1 MNMNMN
7 MQEHINDL
15 IEYKRLVI
23 KLEDELKKKSSE
35 NAILSKQNL
44 DLKSLC
50 QDLQME
56 CDELNKKLI
65 SKNSEMKKLD
75 KKYKDEMEKVSKS
88 FEKQKEIYE
97 EKIFKLSSINPINKE
112 ISIKREVEVR
122 YEEKLKEKNEEIGI
136 LKNKIKNLN
145 DENYDLR
152 CEIERI
158 KSLQNKFDVIKQEN
172 DLMKDLV
179 RQEDNQKEGNIID
192 NNNDNKLKEM
202 QLIIKEKEEYIEKL
216 CQEINKLK
224 NEKNI
229 YETNL
234 SKKYFIDLGQITELE
249 NKNNLLKRDLL
260 KKDEVIK
267 DIEKRLLDLRKVAE
281 KINKEKEEMEQEN
294 NNLLTK
300 INELEKENNNDEIQK
315 DLDNLRELVQN
326 YETEQHNN
334 SIINEKIKK
343 QNEEKNKNK
352 INELQKKLEEEKEK
366 FSNYVESN
374 NFQSNNNFINIIS
387 YKNNE
392 QSSNNIFK
400 NEYEKIRVKYNSLL
414 VEQRRM
420 NNEMKQKEEENES
433 LNKYLKEAAKKE
445 KQRKEKYYQ
454 LKEKYKILLDKKEHY
469 KELCK
474 ISKKNMENLI
484 NLMNPELKKS
494 IESSENKYLIDT
506 DSFSFTE
513 T

>member
-1 MNMNMN
+1 MNKNIHE
-7 MQEHINDL
+7 QLNDL

-23 KLEDELKKKSSE
+23 KLEDELKKKSLE
-35 NAILSKQNL
+35 NAIVSKQNTE
-44 DLKSLC
+44 LKSLC
-50 QDLQME
+50 QDLQIE

-75 KKYKDEMEKVSKS
+75 KKYKDELENVSQN

-97 EKIFKLSSINPINKE
+97 EKILKLSAINPVNKE

-122 YEEKLKEKNEEIGI
+122 FEEKLKEKNEEIEI
-136 LKNKIKNLN
+136 LNNKIKNLN

-152 CEIERI
+152 YEIERI
-158 KSLQNKFDVIKQEN
+158 KSLQNKFNILKEEK
-172 DLMKDLV
+172 DLMEDLV
-179 RQEDNQKEGNIID
+179 RQEDNQKEVNPID
-192 NNNDNKLKEM
+192 NNNDKLKEM
-202 QLIIKEKEEYIEKL
+202 QFIIREKEENIEKL
-216 CQEINKLK
+216 YQEINKLK
-224 NEKNI
+224 NEKNL
-229 YETNL
+229 YEINL
-234 SKKYFIDLGQITELE
+234 SKKYFLDLSQLTEME
-249 NKNNLLKRDLL
+249 NENNFLKKELS
-260 KKDEVIK
+260 KKDEAIK
-267 DIEKRLLDLRKVAE
+267 NIENRLLDVQKIAE
-281 KINKEKEEMEQEN
+281 KINKENEEMAQEN
-294 NNLLTK
+294 NNLITK
-300 INELEKENNNDEIQK
+300 INELEKEKQNNSNEIQK
-315 DLDNLRELVQN
+315 DLDCLRELVQN

-352 INELQKKLEEEKEK
+352 INELEKKLEEEKER

-374 NFQSNNNFINIIS
+374 NFKSNNNYINIIE

-392 QSSNNIFK
+392 QTGNTFK
-400 NEYEKIRVKYNSLL
+400 NEYEKIRVKYNLLL
-414 VEQRRM
+414 VEQKRM
-420 NNEMKQKEEENES
+420 KIEIQQKEEENES
-433 LNKYLKEAAKKE
+433 LNKYLKEAANKE
-445 KQRKEKYYQ
+445 KQRKEKYSQ
-454 LKEKYKILLDKKEHY
+454 IKEKYKILLDKKEHY

>member
-1 MNMNMN
+1 MN

-50 QDLQME
+50 QDLQIE

-75 KKYKDEMEKVSKS
+75 KKYKDEMDKLSKN

-97 EKIFKLSSINPINKE
+97 EKILKLSSINPINKE
-112 ISIKREVEVR
+112 IAIKREVEVR

-136 LKNKIKNLN
+136 LNNKIKNLS

-152 CEIERI
+152 FEIERI

-267 DIEKRLLDLRKVAE
+267 DIENRLLDLRKVAE

-300 INELEKENNNDEIQK
+300 INELEKEKENNNDEIQK

-334 SIINEKIKK
+334 IIINEKKK
-343 QNEEKNKNK
+343 KMKNK
-352 INELQKKLEEEKEK
+352 IRIK
-366 FSNYVESN
+366 
-374 NFQSNNNFINIIS
+374 
-387 YKNNE
+387 
-392 QSSNNIFK
+392 
-400 NEYEKIRVKYNSLL
+400 
-414 VEQRRM
+414 
-420 NNEMKQKEEENES
+420 
-433 LNKYLKEAAKKE
+433 
-445 KQRKEKYYQ
+445 
-454 LKEKYKILLDKKEHY
+454 
-469 KELCK
+469 
-474 ISKKNMENLI
+474 
-484 NLMNPELKKS
+484 
-494 IESSENKYLIDT
+494 
-506 DSFSFTE
+506 
-513 T
+513 